1 MKESIL
7 FLTPAWILALIVM
20 ILMLTS
26 IKIGAS
32 IGQKKLELEN
42 NIENTANKTIFGAVF
57 GLFAFLLAI
66 TFGMSGTRLEQRRAA
81 TVSEG
86 KAISVAIMRADLYSP
101 EDRAAFRKDFKV
113 YLKNRIDYITVE
125 KKKEIL
131 EPIQER
137 INKAEHALW
146 DRSMRLSFNASS
158 VVPASLMA
166 PALNDMFDS
175 AIATNYTELQRV
187 PEMIVIMLFILA
199 IVSAF
204 FVGYISADGR
214 KLDRYVVTGFCFLS
228 SMVMYITLDLDRP
241 RSGLITLDVSK
252 TAITSQMHM
261 LEHD

>member
-1 MKESIL
+1 
-7 FLTPAWILALIVM
+7 M

-26 IKIGAS
+26 IKIGAA

-42 NIENTANKTIFGAVF
+42 HIENTANKTIFGAVF

-66 TFGMSGTRLEQRRAA
+66 TFSMSGTRLEQRRAA
-81 TVSEG
+81 TVSEA
-86 KAISVAIMRADLYSP
+86 KAISVAIMRADLYP
-101 EDRAAFRKDFKV
+101 ENERAGFRKDFKD
-113 YLKNRIDYITVE
+113 YLQGRIDYITVK

-137 INKAEHALW
+137 INKAEHNLW
-146 DRSMRLSFNASS
+146 ARAMRLSTNDSS
-158 VVPASLMA
+158 YVQATLMG
-166 PALNDMFDS
+166 PALNEMFDS
-175 AIATNYTELQRV
+175 AIANNYSELQRV
-187 PEMIVIMLFILA
+187 PETIVIMLFILA

-228 SMVMYITLDLDRP
+228 SMVIYITLDLDRP
-241 RSGLITLDVSK
+241 RSGFITLDISK
-252 TAITSQMHM
+252 TAITSQMHL